1 MIYDRDLRHEIVKCQ
16 KRSKVAHKHL
26 RWRIL
31 QRAAKLLTLDVWKTW
46 LRLYKLYMAKKVR
59 QEKENVFHRKKRK
72 KKLYV
77 FINAAR
83 NV

>member
-31 QRAAKLLTLDVWKTW
+31 QRAAKLLTLDVCE
-46 LRLYKLYMAKKVR
+46 KLGYAFTSYIWQKR
-59 QEKENVFHRKKRK
+59 WGKKRTTFFTGK
-72 KKLYV
+72 KERKNCMFL
-77 FINAAR
+77 
-83 NV
+83 